1 VEPSK
6 TSIEPIESIYPMTF
20 QIDQMRTKQ
29 VADRYGIQYTSLHNR
44 MTKLGIKP
52 TRQGRESYLGASD
65 IELLDKL
72 DEHLKNNGT
81 FDNFAIEQGDAVPFV
96 IEKSNVSGL
105 VKSKRETNTSIQSIQ
120 QDGLVEALAL
130 IARAQYDVL
139 TPQKTLKEATEEGF
153 LLTSEQVGSILGY
166 SKSTV
171 SSWETG
177 TIKLGFRFHK
187 LKEGSTVL
195 WEVTRVT
202 HDE

>member
-1 VEPSK
+1 MAHSEV
-6 TSIEPIESIYPMTF
+6 SIEPIESIHPMNF

-52 TRQGRESYLGASD
+52 TRKGRESYLGASD
-65 IELLDKL
+65 IQLLDRL
-72 DEHLKNNGT
+72 DEHLKSNGT
-81 FDNFAIEQGDAVPFV
+81 FENFTIEQGDAVPFV
-96 IEKSNVSGL
+96 IDKSTGSSL
-105 VKSKRETNTSIQSIQ
+105 VKSKTTSNTSIQSIQ
-120 QDGLVEALAL
+120 QDGLLEALAL

-153 LLTSEQVGSILGY
+153 LLTSEQVGCILGY

-171 SSWETG
+171 SSWESG
-177 TIKLGFRFHK
+177 TVKLGFRFEK

-195 WEVTRVT
+195 WRVT
-202 HDE
+202 SSN

>member
-1 VEPSK
+1 MAHSEI
-6 TSIEPIESIYPMTF
+6 SIEPIESIQPMNF

-65 IELLDKL
+65 IELLDRL

-81 FDNFAIEQGDAVPFV
+81 FDNFAIEQGDAIPFV
-96 IEKSNVSGL
+96 IEKSTSSETVKTKGVS
-105 VKSKRETNTSIQSIQ
+105 NTSIQSIQ

-139 TPQKTLKEATEEGF
+139 TPQKTLKEATEDGF

-166 SKSTV
+166 TKGTV
-171 SSWETG
+171 SSWDTG

-187 LKEGSTVL
+187 LKEGATVL
-195 WEVTRVT
+195 WSVSKANEK
-202 HDE
+202 

>member
-1 VEPSK
+1 MAPSEI
-6 TSIEPIESIYPMTF
+6 SIEPIESIQPMNF

-65 IELLDKL
+65 IELLDRL

-105 VKSKRETNTSIQSIQ
+105 VKSKGETNTSIQSIQ

-153 LLTSEQVGSILGY
+153 LLTSEQIGSILGY
-166 SKSTV
+166 TKSTV
-171 SSWETG
+171 SSWESG
-177 TIKLGFRFHK
+177 TVKLGFRFHK

-195 WEVTRVT
+195 WRCERV
-202 HDE
+202 

>member
-1 VEPSK
+1 MAPSEI
-6 TSIEPIESIYPMTF
+6 SIEPIESIQPMNF

-44 MTKLGIKP
+44 MSRLGIKP
-52 TRQGRESYLGASD
+52 SRQGRESYLGASD
-65 IELLDKL
+65 IELLDRL

-81 FDNFAIEQGDAVPFV
+81 FDNFAIEQGDAIPFV
-96 IEKSNVSGL
+96 IKKSNSSEL
-105 VKSKRETNTSIQSIQ
+105 VKTKGVSNTSIQSIQ

-171 SSWETG
+171 SSWDTG
-177 TIKLGFRFHK
+177 TIKLGFKFYK
-187 LKEGSTVL
+187 LKEGATVL
-195 WEVTRVT
+195 WSVSKANEK
-202 HDE
+202 

>member
-1 VEPSK
+1 MAHPEI
-6 TSIEPIESIYPMTF
+6 SIEPIESIHPMNF

-65 IELLDKL
+65 IELLDRL

-105 VKSKRETNTSIQSIQ
+105 VKSKGETNTSIQSIQ

-195 WEVTRVT
+195 WRV
-202 HDE
+202 EKV

>member
-1 VEPSK
+1 MTHSEV
-6 TSIEPIESIYPMTF
+6 SIEPIEGIQPMNF

-65 IELLDKL
+65 IELLDRL
-72 DEHLKNNGT
+72 DEHLKSNGT
-81 FDNFAIEQGDAVPFV
+81 FENFSIEQGDAIPFV
-96 IEKSNVSGL
+96 IDKSSGSSL
-105 VKSKRETNTSIQSIQ
+105 IKSKITSNTSIQPIQ

-139 TPQKTLKEATEEGF
+139 APQKTLKEATEEGF

-177 TIKLGFRFHK
+177 TVKLGFRFHK

-195 WEVTRVT
+195 WRV
-202 HDE
+202 EKVG

>member
-1 VEPSK
+1 MAHPEI
-6 TSIEPIESIYPMTF
+6 SIEPIESIHPMNF

-65 IELLDKL
+65 IELLDRL

-105 VKSKRETNTSIQSIQ
+105 VKSKAETNTSIQSIQ
-120 QDGLVEALAL
+120 QDGLVEALGL

-195 WEVTRVT
+195 WRV
-202 HDE
+202 EKV

>member
-1 VEPSK
+1 MAHPEI
-6 TSIEPIESIYPMTF
+6 SIEPIESIHPMNF

-65 IELLDKL
+65 IELLDRL

-81 FDNFAIEQGDAVPFV
+81 FDNFAIEQGDAVPFA

-105 VKSKRETNTSIQSIQ
+105 VKSKAETNTSIQSIQ
-120 QDGLVEALAL
+120 QDGLVEALGL

-195 WEVTRVT
+195 WRV
-202 HDE
+202 EKV

>member
-1 VEPSK
+1 MAHPEI
-6 TSIEPIESIYPMTF
+6 SIEPIESIHPMNF

-65 IELLDKL
+65 IELLDRL

-105 VKSKRETNTSIQSIQ
+105 VKSKGETNTSIQSIK

-130 IARAQYDVL
+130 TARAQYDVL

-153 LLTSEQVGSILGY
+153 LLTSEQVGYILAY
-166 SKSTV
+166 TKSTV
-171 SSWETG
+171 SSWDPG
-177 TIKLGFRFHK
+177 TINLGIRFHK

-195 WEVTRVT
+195 WRV
-202 HDE
+202 DRV

>member
-1 VEPSK
+1 MAPSEI
-6 TSIEPIESIYPMTF
+6 SIEPIESIQPMNF

-44 MTKLGIKP
+44 MSKLGIKP

-65 IELLDKL
+65 IELLDRL

-81 FDNFAIEQGDAVPFV
+81 FDNFAIEQGDAIPFV
-96 IEKSNVSGL
+96 IEKSNSSEL
-105 VKSKRETNTSIQSIQ
+105 VKTKVVSNTSIQSIQ

-166 SKSTV
+166 SKNTV
-171 SSWETG
+171 SSWDTE

-195 WEVTRVT
+195 WRV
-202 HDE
+202 ERV

>member
-1 VEPSK
+1 MTHSEV
-6 TSIEPIESIYPMTF
+6 SIEPIGGIQPMNF

-65 IELLDKL
+65 IELLDRL
-72 DEHLKNNGT
+72 DEHLKRNGT
-81 FDNFAIEQGDAVPFV
+81 FDNFAIEQSDAVPFV
-96 IEKSNVSGL
+96 IDKSNGSGL
-105 VKSKRETNTSIQSIQ
+105 AKSNKETNISIQSIQ
-120 QDGLVEALAL
+120 QDGLIEALAL
-130 IARAQYDVL
+130 IARSQYDVL

-177 TIKLGFRFHK
+177 TVKLGFRFHK

-195 WEVTRVT
+195 WRV
-202 HDE
+202 ERI

>member
-1 VEPSK
+1 
-6 TSIEPIESIYPMTF
+6 MNF

-65 IELLDKL
+65 IELLDRL

-105 VKSKRETNTSIQSIQ
+105 VKSKGETNTSIQSIQ

-187 LKEGSTVL
+187 LKEGATVL
-195 WEVTRVT
+195 WRVEKT
-202 HDE
+202 

>member
-1 VEPSK
+1 
-6 TSIEPIESIYPMTF
+6 
-20 QIDQMRTKQ
+20 MRTKQ

-65 IELLDKL
+65 IELLDRL

-81 FDNFAIEQGDAVPFV
+81 FDNFAIEQGCAIPFV
-96 IEKSNVSGL
+96 IEKSSSSEV
-105 VKSKRETNTSIQSIQ
+105 VKIKGASNTFIQ

-130 IARAQYDVL
+130 IASAQQDIL
-139 TPQKTLKEATEEGF
+139 MPQKTLKEAVDNGF
-153 LLTSEQVGSILGY
+153 LLTSEQVGTILGY

-177 TIKLGFRFHK
+177 TIRLGFQFQK

-195 WEVTRVT
+195 WKITKPIGS
-202 HDE
+202 

>member
-1 VEPSK
+1 MAPSEI
-6 TSIEPIESIYPMTF
+6 SIEPIESIQPMNF

-52 TRQGRESYLGASD
+52 KRQGRESYLGASD
-65 IELLDKL
+65 IELLDRL

-81 FDNFAIEQGDAVPFV
+81 FDNFTIEQSDAMPFV
-96 IEKSNVSGL
+96 VDKSNG
-105 VKSKRETNTSIQSIQ
+105 SKLIKTTGESHTSIKSIQ

-130 IARAQYDVL
+130 IARAQYDIL
-139 TPQKTLKEATEEGF
+139 TPQKTLKEALENNF
-153 LLTSEQVGSILGY
+153 ILTSEQVGNILGY

-171 SSWETG
+171 ASWETG
-177 TIKLGFRFHK
+177 TIRLGFQFQK

-195 WEVTRVT
+195 WRITKST
-202 HDE
+202 IP

>member
-1 VEPSK
+1 MAHPEI
-6 TSIEPIESIYPMTF
+6 SIEPIESIHPMNF

-29 VADRYGIQYTSLHNR
+29 VANRYGIQYTSLHNR

-65 IELLDKL
+65 IELLDRL

-96 IEKSNVSGL
+96 IEKSTVSGL

>member
-1 VEPSK
+1 
-6 TSIEPIESIYPMTF
+6 MDF
-20 QIDQMRTKQ
+20 QVDQMRTKQ

-65 IELLDKL
+65 IELLDRL
-72 DEHLKNNGT
+72 DEHLKVNGT
-81 FDNFAIEQGDAVPFV
+81 FENFAIEQGDAVPFV
-96 IEKSNVSGL
+96 NDKSSGSSL
-105 VKSKRETNTSIQSIQ
+105 AQSKTKSNTSIQSIQ

-139 TPQKTLKEATEEGF
+139 TPQKTLKEATDEGF

-171 SSWETG
+171 SSWENG

-187 LKEGSTVL
+187 LKESSTVL
-195 WEVTRVT
+195 WKVERQ
-202 HDE
+202 

>member
-1 VEPSK
+1 MAHPEI
-6 TSIEPIESIYPMTF
+6 SIEPIESIHPMNF

-65 IELLDKL
+65 IELLDRL

-105 VKSKRETNTSIQSIQ
+105 VKSKGETNTSIQSIQ
-120 QDGLVEALAL
+120 QDELVEALAL

-195 WEVTRVT
+195 WRV
-202 HDE
+202 ERQ

>member
-1 VEPSK
+1 
-6 TSIEPIESIYPMTF
+6 MNF

-65 IELLDKL
+65 IELLDRL

-81 FDNFAIEQGDAVPFV
+81 FDNFAIEQGDTVPFV

-105 VKSKRETNTSIQSIQ
+105 VKSKGETNTSIQSIQ
-120 QDGLVEALAL
+120 QDGLVEAVAL

-171 SSWETG
+171 SSWETR

-195 WEVTRVT
+195 WRV
-202 HDE
+202 ERI

>member
-1 VEPSK
+1 MVPSEI
-6 TSIEPIESIYPMTF
+6 SIEPIESIQPMNF
-20 QIDQMRTKQ
+20 QIDQMRTRQ

-65 IELLDKL
+65 IELLDRL

-81 FDNFAIEQGDAVPFV
+81 FDNFAIEQSDTTPFV
-96 IEKSNVSGL
+96 VDKSNGSKL
-105 VKSKRETNTSIQSIQ
+105 VETTGASHTSIQSIQ

-130 IARAQYDVL
+130 IARAQYDIL
-139 TPQKTLKEATEEGF
+139 TPQKTLKEALENNF
-153 LLTSEQVGSILGY
+153 VLTSEQVGNILGY

-171 SSWETG
+171 ASWETG
-177 TIKLGFRFHK
+177 TIRLGFQFQK

-195 WEVTRVT
+195 WRITKST
-202 HDE
+202 IS

>member
-1 VEPSK
+1 MAHPEI
-6 TSIEPIESIYPMTF
+6 SIEPIESIQPMNF

-65 IELLDKL
+65 IELLDRL

-105 VKSKRETNTSIQSIQ
+105 IKSKGETNTSIQSIQ

-187 LKEGSTVL
+187 LKEGVTVL
-195 WEVTRVT
+195 WRVEKT
-202 HDE
+202 

>member
-1 VEPSK
+1 MAPSEI
-6 TSIEPIESIYPMTF
+6 SIEPIESIQPMNF

-65 IELLDKL
+65 IELLDRL

-81 FDNFAIEQGDAVPFV
+81 FDNFAIEQGDAIPFV
-96 IEKSNVSGL
+96 IEKSNRSEL
-105 VKSKRETNTSIQSIQ
+105 VKTKGVSNTSIQSIQ

-139 TPQKTLKEATEEGF
+139 TPQKTLKEATEEDF

-171 SSWETG
+171 SSWDTG

-195 WEVTRVT
+195 WRV
-202 HDE
+202 ERV

>member
-1 VEPSK
+1 
-6 TSIEPIESIYPMTF
+6 MNF
-20 QIDQMRTKQ
+20 QIDQMRTRQ

-65 IELLDKL
+65 IELLDRL

-81 FDNFAIEQGDAVPFV
+81 FDNFAIEQSDTTPFV
-96 IEKSNVSGL
+96 VDKSNGSKL
-105 VKSKRETNTSIQSIQ
+105 VKTTGASHTSIQSIQ

-130 IARAQYDVL
+130 IARAQYDIL
-139 TPQKTLKEATEEGF
+139 TPQKTLKEALENNF
-153 LLTSEQVGSILGY
+153 VLTSEQVGNILGY

-171 SSWETG
+171 ASWETG
-177 TIKLGFRFHK
+177 TIRLGFQFQK

-195 WEVTRVT
+195 WRITKST
-202 HDE
+202 IS

>member
-1 VEPSK
+1 
-6 TSIEPIESIYPMTF
+6 
-20 QIDQMRTKQ
+20 
-29 VADRYGIQYTSLHNR
+29 
-44 MTKLGIKP
+44 
-52 TRQGRESYLGASD
+52 
-65 IELLDKL
+65 
-72 DEHLKNNGT
+72 
-81 FDNFAIEQGDAVPFV
+81 
-96 IEKSNVSGL
+96 
-105 VKSKRETNTSIQSIQ
+105 
-120 QDGLVEALAL
+120 LVEALGL

-195 WEVTRVT
+195 WRV
-202 HDE
+202 EKV

>member
-1 VEPSK
+1 MAHSEV
-6 TSIEPIESIYPMTF
+6 SIKSIGSIQPMDF
-20 QIDQMRTKQ
+20 QVDQMRTKQ

-65 IELLDKL
+65 IELLDRL
-72 DEHLKNNGT
+72 DEHLKGNGT
-81 FDNFAIEQGDAVPFV
+81 FENFAIEQGDAVPFV
-96 IEKSNVSGL
+96 IDKSSGSNL
-105 VKSKRETNTSIQSIQ
+105 VQSKTKSNTSIQSIQ

-139 TPQKTLKEATEEGF
+139 TPQKTLKEATDEGF

-187 LKEGSTVL
+187 LKESSTVL
-195 WEVTRVT
+195 WKVEKV
-202 HDE
+202 

>member
-1 VEPSK
+1 MAHPEI
-6 TSIEPIESIYPMTF
+6 SIEPIESIHPMNF

-65 IELLDKL
+65 IELLDRL

-105 VKSKRETNTSIQSIQ
+105 VKSKGETNTSIQSIK

-130 IARAQYDVL
+130 TARAQYDVL

-153 LLTSEQVGSILGY
+153 LLTSEQVGYILAY
-166 SKSTV
+166 TKSTV
-171 SSWETG
+171 SSWDTG

-195 WEVTRVT
+195 WRV
-202 HDE
+202 DRV

>member
-1 VEPSK
+1 MAHPEI
-6 TSIEPIESIYPMTF
+6 SIEPIESIHPMNF

-65 IELLDKL
+65 IELLDRL

-105 VKSKRETNTSIQSIQ
+105 VKSKGETNTSIQSIQ

-177 TIKLGFRFHK
+177 TIKLRFRFHK

-195 WEVTRVT
+195 WRV
-202 HDE
+202 EKV

>member
-1 VEPSK
+1 MAHPEI
-6 TSIEPIESIYPMTF
+6 SIEPIESIHPMNF
-20 QIDQMRTKQ
+20 RIDQMRTKQ

-65 IELLDKL
+65 IELLDRL

-81 FDNFAIEQGDAVPFV
+81 FDNFALEQGDAVPFV
-96 IEKSNVSGL
+96 IEKSNVSEL
-105 VKSKRETNTSIQSIQ
+105 VKSKGETNTSIQSIQ

-177 TIKLGFRFHK
+177 TVKLGFRFHK
-187 LKEGSTVL
+187 LKEGANVL
-195 WEVTRVT
+195 WSISRANEK
-202 HDE
+202 

>member
-1 VEPSK
+1 MVPSEI
-6 TSIEPIESIYPMTF
+6 SIEPIESIQPMNF
-20 QIDQMRTKQ
+20 QIDQMRTRQ

-65 IELLDKL
+65 IELLDRL

-81 FDNFAIEQGDAVPFV
+81 FDNFAIEQSDTTPFV
-96 IEKSNVSGL
+96 VDKSNGSKL
-105 VKSKRETNTSIQSIQ
+105 VKTTGASHTSIQSIQ

-130 IARAQYDVL
+130 IARAQYDIL
-139 TPQKTLKEATEEGF
+139 TPQKTLKEALENNF
-153 LLTSEQVGSILGY
+153 VLTSEQVGNILGY

-171 SSWETG
+171 ASWETG
-177 TIKLGFRFHK
+177 TIRLGFQFQK

-195 WEVTRVT
+195 WRITKST
-202 HDE
+202 IS

>member
-1 VEPSK
+1 MTHSEV
-6 TSIEPIESIYPMTF
+6 SIEPIGGIQPMNF

-65 IELLDKL
+65 IELLDRL
-72 DEHLKNNGT
+72 DEHLKSNGT
-81 FDNFAIEQGDAVPFV
+81 FDNFAIEQSDAVPFV
-96 IEKSNVSGL
+96 IDKSNGSGL
-105 VKSKRETNTSIQSIQ
+105 AKSNKETNVSIQSIQ
-120 QDGLVEALAL
+120 QDGLIEALAL

-177 TIKLGFRFHK
+177 TVKLGFRFHK
-187 LKEGSTVL
+187 LKEGANVL
-195 WEVTRVT
+195 WSISRANEK
-202 HDE
+202 

>member
-1 VEPSK
+1 MAHPEI
-6 TSIEPIESIYPMTF
+6 SIEPIEGIRPMNF

-65 IELLDKL
+65 IELLDRL
-72 DEHLKNNGT
+72 DEHLKSNGT

-96 IEKSNVSGL
+96 IEKSSSSSIT
-105 VKSKRETNTSIQSIQ
+105 KSKTTSNTSIQSIQ

-130 IARAQYDVL
+130 IARSQYDVL

-166 SKSTV
+166 NKSTV

-195 WEVTRVT
+195 WRV
-202 HDE
+202 ER

>member
-1 VEPSK
+1 MAHSEV
-6 TSIEPIESIYPMTF
+6 SIKSIGSIQPMDF
-20 QIDQMRTKQ
+20 QVDQMRTKQ

-65 IELLDKL
+65 IELLDRL
-72 DEHLKNNGT
+72 DEHLKSNGI
-81 FDNFAIEQGDAVPFV
+81 FENFAIEQGDTVPFM
-96 IEKSNVSGL
+96 IDKSNSSKL
-105 VKSKRETNTSIQSIQ
+105 VKTTVGSHTSIQSIQ

-139 TPQKTLKEATEEGF
+139 TPQKTLKEATDEGF

-171 SSWETG
+171 SSWENG

-187 LKEGSTVL
+187 LKESSTVL
-195 WEVTRVT
+195 WKVERQ
-202 HDE
+202 

>member
-1 VEPSK
+1 MAHPEI
-6 TSIEPIESIYPMTF
+6 SIEPIESIHPMNF

-65 IELLDKL
+65 IELLDRL

-105 VKSKRETNTSIQSIQ
+105 VKSKRDTNTSIHSIQ

-195 WEVTRVT
+195 WRV
-202 HDE
+202 ER

>member
-1 VEPSK
+1 MAPSEI
-6 TSIEPIESIYPMTF
+6 SIEPIESIQPMNF

-65 IELLDKL
+65 IQLLDRL
-72 DEHLKNNGT
+72 DKHLKNNGT
-81 FDNFAIEQGDAVPFV
+81 FDNFAIEQGDAIPFV
-96 IEKSNVSGL
+96 IEKSNSSELIKTKGVS
-105 VKSKRETNTSIQSIQ
+105 NTSIQSIQ

-171 SSWETG
+171 SSWDTG
-177 TIKLGFRFHK
+177 TIKLGFKFLK
-187 LKEGSTVL
+187 MKEGSTVL
-195 WEVTRVT
+195 WKVERQ
-202 HDE
+202 